1 VTIDEQHNFP
11 FNPRADI
18 GDVRVVTAMAA
29 QASRPT
35 PGSNIDPRPAIL
47 PPRSAAPPGLDAVN
61 SPFAGAGP
69 LEMVEMSSKSIIE
82 GILGPNKDGR
92 VRNPVP
98 SKLKGKTDTK
108 KGNFGV
114 MHMAGAKN
122 HEILGKD
129 AAAERDAAARRTSE
143 NTASRAKAAQ
153 QEKYIP
159 PKKRGL
165 EATFNEATR
174 NTNRGSPFA
183 RDDKRQA
190 RPLAPDETKSEQARL
205 LTLLRSIN
213 PVTVVDQ
220 ICKAVAYFGGIP
232 GAPPPEDGIFP
243 ESANT
248 RETGALFIGWLAEIF
263 PNVTAPSPELMKAP
277 DVGKKK
283 SRPSV
288 GHQVSLSNASAAAPD
303 EEPNSRNGYGY
314 GPAISAPAWGL
325 PTNLAEANPQ
335 APNVPDRPMQVEQ
348 TSNGTDKQPEQQ
360 YPPNTPIQPD
370 ATENLNITA
379 SASTKRRGRGRPKG
393 STNKKLKGDGPGDY
407 TGTGNTE
414 MNGANPSAEGQAH
427 QAQEMAGAALHA
439 STQDQNQAGFHPA
452 INSQVVSKTPQIPQY
467 SDQTWQNHPQK
478 NNGQST
484 NIIPDELSPEERAV
498 LEAFRVHGTEGM
510 NTVNPV
516 GALPSPV
523 ISTKGPTEGGVK
535 RKRAPAKP
543 KVTPILPPKP
553 ATGSMNY
560 AAQSSPRV
568 HQQQLQTHNQL
579 PPQQIKQIPQHTQQ
593 VPQVQP
599 MQQVQ
604 QSPLQPAENGSL
616 SNSNNDHAMNIAKD
630 SMQWVSAVD
639 NTSNPVSAPAV
650 APPAKRQRQRKP
662 KAPVIPAIEPPSR
675 TQTASVASMPTPT
688 MPPSTIPDS
697 QATASQQSLQQS
709 VPVTR
714 PPAEGLEAHYERFA
728 SLSQQQNGR
737 SNTPTVPQQQQQQQQ
752 NQHVRQQSKTTSAPP
767 QQTTPIIPQQ
777 MQQQKSQGIQQNS
790 QRSDVKASPD
800 VTTRTP
806 SNYYGQQRPQST
818 PSYNQQYPSHQAS
831 QLYNTQSSSPQL
843 SNNNG
848 NSYRTNSSHTLAQG
862 TMSQNSLAQASP
874 QFSAAETYRTT
885 SPHIA
890 QPSPSFTQT
899 ESNYR
904 TTNTHNLAQP
914 SASFS
919 QAENTYRTPA
929 THSMTQGTPYSTAR
943 SHTQAP
949 STNYNQFSETS
960 YMDLPTLE
968 SLGHSGSG
976 TTASLGGYGQGMG
989 VGMGGTSNSTS
1000 NQSRSTAGTSGL
1012 YSTAN
1017 STGLSGYDTTAA
1029 DLLRVSRGAGA
1040 SNHTN
1045 AHSAYGRTTGTL
1057 GNAFDAEHD
1066 MREQLLRGMGRR

>member
-1 VTIDEQHNFP
+1 
-11 FNPRADI
+11 
-18 GDVRVVTAMAA
+18 MAA

-35 PGSNIDPRPAIL
+35 PGSNVDPRPAIL
-47 PPRSAAPPGLDAVN
+47 PPRSTAPPGLDGVN
-61 SPFAGAGP
+61 SSIAGAGP
-69 LEMVEMSSKSIIE
+69 LEMVEMSSKLIIE

-122 HEILGKD
+122 HEVLGKD

-174 NTNRGSPFA
+174 STNRGSPFA

-263 PNVTAPSPELMKAP
+263 PNVTAPSPELKKAP
-277 DVGKKK
+277 DVGKTK
-283 SRPSV
+283 SRPSLS
-288 GHQVSLSNASAAAPD
+288 HQASLSNGGAAVPD

-335 APNVPDRPMQVEQ
+335 APNVPDRPMQVEK
-348 TSNGTDKQPEQQ
+348 TNNGTDKQPEQQ
-360 YPPNTPIQPD
+360 HPPNTPVQPEV
-370 ATENLNITA
+370 TENPNNTA

-393 STNKKLKGDGPGDY
+393 STNKKLKGDGQGDY
-407 TGTGNTE
+407 NGTGNME
-414 MNGANPSAEGQAH
+414 INGVNSTEGQAQ

-439 STQDQNQAGFHPA
+439 STQDQNQRGFHPA
-452 INSQVVSKTPQIPQY
+452 INNQAVSKTPQIPQY

-478 NNGQST
+478 NSGQPTS
-484 NIIPDELSPEERAV
+484 IIPDELSPEERAV

-523 ISTKGPTEGGVK
+523 VSTKGPTKGGVK
-535 RKRAPAKP
+535 RKRAPPKP

-553 ATGSMNY
+553 VTGSMSY
-560 AAQSSPRV
+560 PAQASPQV
-568 HQQQLQTHNQL
+568 HQQQLQNHNQ
-579 PPQQIKQIPQHTQQ
+579 QQTQQSKQIPQQTQQ
-593 VPQVQP
+593 VLP

-604 QSPLQPAENGSL
+604 QSPLQTAENGSL
-616 SNSNNDHAMNIAKD
+616 SNSNNEHAMNMTKD
-630 SMQWVSAVD
+630 TMQWASAVD
-639 NTSNPVSAPAV
+639 TTSTPVPAPTV
-650 APPAKRQRQRKP
+650 APPPKRQRQRKP
-662 KAPVIPAIEPPSR
+662 KVPVAPAIEPPSR
-675 TQTASVASMPTPT
+675 TQTASVASVPTPT

-697 QATASQQSLQQS
+697 QATASQQSIQPS

-728 SLSQQQNGR
+728 SLSQQQSGR
-737 SNTPTVPQQQQQQQQ
+737 SNTPTVPQQQQQQQH
-752 NQHVRQQSKTTSAPP
+752 QHVRQQSKTSVPP
-767 QQTTPIIPQQ
+767 QQITPIIPQQ
-777 MQQQKSQGIQQNS
+777 VQQQKSQGLQQNS
-790 QRSDVKASPD
+790 QLSDVKASPD
-800 VTTRTP
+800 ISTRTP
-806 SNYYGQQRPQST
+806 SNYYGQQRTQST
-818 PSYNQQYPSHQAS
+818 SSYHQQYPSHQAS

-848 NSYRTNSSHTLAQG
+848 NSYRTNSSHTLSQG
-862 TMSQNSLAQASP
+862 AMSQNSMTQASP

-914 SASFS
+914 SAAFS

-929 THSMTQGTPYSTAR
+929 THSMTQATPTYSTAR

-949 STNYNQFSETS
+949 TTNYNQFSDTS

-989 VGMGGTSNSTS
+989 VGMGGGTSNTTS
-1000 NQSRSTAGTSGL
+1000 KQSRSTSSTGL

-1017 STGLSGYDTTAA
+1017 STGLSGYDTSAA
-1029 DLLRVSRGAGA
+1029 DLLRVSRGTGA
-1040 SNHTN
+1040 TNHTS
-1045 AHSAYGRTTGTL
+1045 HSAYGRSAASL
-1057 GNAFDAEHD
+1057 GNGFDTEHD
-1066 MREQLLRGMGRR
+1066 MREQLLRGLNRR

>member
-1 VTIDEQHNFP
+1 
-11 FNPRADI
+11 
-18 GDVRVVTAMAA
+18 MAA
-29 QASRPT
+29 QASRPAS
-35 PGSNIDPRPAIL
+35 GQNVDPRPAIL
-47 PPRSAAPPGLDAVN
+47 PPRNTPLSGGLDGVN
-61 SPFAGAGP
+61 SSLIGAGP
-69 LEMVEMSSKSIIE
+69 LEMVELSSKSIIE

-114 MHMAGAKN
+114 MHMAGVKN
-122 HEILGKD
+122 HEVLGKD

-165 EATFNEATR
+165 EATLNEASR

-263 PNVTAPSPELMKAP
+263 PNVTAPSPEIMKAP
-277 DVGKKK
+277 EMGKKK
-283 SRPSV
+283 SRPSI
-288 GHQVSLSNASAAAPD
+288 GHQVSSSNAAAPTPD

-335 APNVPDRPMQVEQ
+335 APNVPDRPMQTE
-348 TSNGTDKQPEQQ
+348 TNNGGPEKQPDQQ
-360 YPPNTPIQPD
+360 FAPNTPVQPG
-370 ATENLNITA
+370 ATEAQNNAA
-379 SASTKRRGRGRPKG
+379 SASNKRRGRGRPKG
-393 STNKKLKGDGPGDY
+393 STNKKMKGDAQGDY
-407 TGTGNTE
+407 NGVATGDTNGGNAST
-414 MNGANPSAEGQAH
+414 EGQAN

-439 STQDQNQAGFHPA
+439 SGQDQNQSGFHPA
-452 INSQVVSKTPQIPQY
+452 INNQAAPKSAQLQQFP
-467 SDQTWQNHPQK
+467 DQSWQNHPQK
-478 NNGQST
+478 NNMQSA
-484 NIIPDELSPEERAV
+484 NMVPDELSPEERAV

-510 NTVNPV
+510 NAVNPV

-523 ISTKGPTEGGVK
+523 VSTKGPAEGGVK
-535 RKRAPAKP
+535 RKRVPAKP
-543 KVTPILPPKP
+543 KVTPIPPPKP
-553 ATGSMNY
+553 ITGSMSY
-560 AAQSSPRV
+560 ATQASPQV
-568 HQQQLQTHNQL
+568 QQQQLQTQ
-579 PPQQIKQIPQHTQQ
+579 PQQAPQQLKQIPQQTQQ
-593 VPQVQP
+593 VQS

-604 QSPLQPAENGSL
+604 QSPLQTAENGAL
-616 SNSNNDHAMNIAKD
+616 SNANNELVMNIAKD
-630 SMQWVSAVD
+630 SMQWASSVD
-639 NTSNPVSAPAV
+639 NTPKQASAAT
-650 APPAKRQRQRKP
+650 APPPPKRQRQRKP
-662 KAPVIPAIEPPSR
+662 KAPAAPAVEPPSR
-675 TQTASVASMPTPT
+675 TQTASVVSVPTPKI
-688 MPPSTIPDS
+688 PPSTIPDS
-697 QATASQQSLQQS
+697 QGTSSQQSIQQS

-737 SNTPTVPQQQQQQQQ
+737 SNTPTVSQPQQQQQQ
-752 NQHVRQQSKTTSAPP
+752 HVRQHSKTTTLPP
-767 QQTTPIIPQQ
+767 QQTTPTIPQQ
-777 MQQQKSQGIQQNS
+777 MQQQKSQGVQQNT
-790 QRSDVKASPD
+790 QRSDSKVSQDA
-800 VTTRTP
+800 TTRAP
-806 SNYYGQQRPQST
+806 SNYYGQRSQST
-818 PSYNQQYPSHQAS
+818 SSYNQQYPSHQTS

-843 SNNNG
+843 SNANSNN
-848 NSYRTNSSHTLAQG
+848 YRTNSSHTLANSSHTLANSSHTLANSSHTLAQN
-862 TMSQNSLAQASP
+862 TMSQNSMAAQASP
-874 QFSAAETYRTT
+874 QFSAAETYRTA

-890 QPSPSFTQT
+890 QPSPSFAQT

-904 TTNTHNLAQP
+904 TTNAHNLAQP
-914 SASFS
+914 SPAFT
-919 QAENTYRTPA
+919 QAENPYRTPA
-929 THSMTQGTPYSTAR
+929 THSMAQGTSSYSTAR
-943 SHTQAP
+943 SHAQAP
-949 STNYNQFSETS
+949 STHYNQFSDSS

-976 TTASLGGYGQGMG
+976 TTASLGGYGQGMS
-989 VGMGGTSNSTS
+989 VGMGGGNNTTN
-1000 NQSRSTAGTSGL
+1000 NQSRSTGSTSGL

-1017 STGLSGYDTTAA
+1017 STGLSGYDTSAA
-1029 DLLRVSRGAGA
+1029 DLLRVSRGTGG
-1040 SNHTN
+1040 SGHNT
-1045 AHSAYGRTTGTL
+1045 HSAYGRSGGSL
-1057 GNAFDAEHD
+1057 GNAFDTEHE